1 MRARPHEQRLG
12 LDRAQEAQQ
21 GVARL
26 RAAPT
31 SGEIGQD
38 EGGSFDRE
46 DKGFREAGLGDL
58 GAQLLGPV
66 EEGGGEVVGT
76 PGLVE
81 VAAVAEIRWRRI
93 SSCVRARSRGKYWA
107 SRRPASSYPS

>member
-1 MRARPHEQRLG
+1 MLARPHEQGLR

-31 SGEIGQD
+31 SGEVGQD
-38 EGGSFDRE
+38 EGGALDRE
-46 DKGFREAGLGDL
+46 DRGFREAGLGDL
-58 GAQLLGPV
+58 GAQLLGPM
-66 EEGGGEVVGT
+66 EEGGGEVVGAL
-76 PGLVE
+76 GLVE

-93 SSCVRARSRGKYWA
+93 SSWVRARSRGKYRA
-107 SRRPASSYPS
+107 SRRPSSSYPS